1 MVKVDIRKIKMEDAN
16 SYLEM
21 LLNLDKE
28 TKFMMFE
35 PGERSKSIDIAR
47 RKIENTIKGDNLI
60 LVATEGTEIIGFLSV
75 ERGVPRRIRHTGYVV
90 VGIREKYRGM
100 GIGSK
105 LFSELDKW
113 TRENNLTRLELT
125 VVSSNIVAKHLYEKN
140 GFKIEGTRKNAMI
153 IDDKYADEYYMA
165 KLYKD

>member
-1 MVKVDIRKIKMEDAN
+1 MNIRKIKMEDAN

-35 PGERSKSIDIAR
+35 PEERSNSIDIA

-113 TRENNLTRLELT
+113 ARENNLTRLELT

-140 GFKIEGTRKNAMI
+140 GFEIEGTRKNAMI
-153 IDDKYADEYYMA
+153 IDGKYVDEYYMA
-165 KLYKD
+165 KLYED